1 MHKKYDKTYIKDR
14 NLSKSNPWYE
24 DLPLEKCMCGGQ
36 PHFDV
41 SMALIQCNNCG
52 LCFEYRYGKPYY
64 TWQAVRR
71 EQNPTPQNSSNP
83 KNRPIWGGGAGSGGL
98 VLVRNRYYVLATRI
112 VPSPGLRWTKYPDHP
127 PLKSVY
133 LISTYLILDLFN

>member
-52 LCFEYRYGKPYY
+52 LCFEYRYGKGIIPYY

-71 EQNPTPQNSSNP
+71 EQKPTPQNSSN
-83 KNRPIWGGGAGSGGL
+83 RPI
-98 VLVRNRYYVLATRI
+98 
-112 VPSPGLRWTKYPDHP
+112 
-127 PLKSVY
+127 
-133 LISTYLILDLFN
+133 